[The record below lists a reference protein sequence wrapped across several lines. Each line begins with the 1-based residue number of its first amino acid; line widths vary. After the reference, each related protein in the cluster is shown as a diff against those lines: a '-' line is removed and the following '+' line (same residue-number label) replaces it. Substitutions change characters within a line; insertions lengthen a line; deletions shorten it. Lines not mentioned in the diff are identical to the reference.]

1 MYETLLTF
9 AQTWGLL
16 LFIAL
21 FAGAL
26 VYALWPKSQDRF
38 DRAASLPLNEADKP
52 IAGSTSE
59 DAPNV

>member
-9 AQTWGLL
+9 AQTWGLM

-26 VYALWPKSQDRF
+26 IYAFWPKSQARF
-38 DRAASLPLNEADKP
+38 DRAASLPLNEPDTP
-52 IAGSTSE
+52 LDGMDNE
-59 DAPNV
+59 DATHV